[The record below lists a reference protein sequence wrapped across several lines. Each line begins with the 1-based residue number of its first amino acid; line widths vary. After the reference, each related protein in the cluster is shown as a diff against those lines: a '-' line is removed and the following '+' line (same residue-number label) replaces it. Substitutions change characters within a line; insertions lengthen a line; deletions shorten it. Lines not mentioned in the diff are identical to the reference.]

1 MFSESQ
7 PDRQTQLGER
17 ALLFSSLAA
26 LKESLQD
33 QVGCHRIV
41 ISSFLI
47 TFEDCLCFPDRCH
60 FDPLPHQAEERQ
72 SIEELDQAA
81 FDVLDPSLIRFV

>member
-1 MFSESQ
+1 MKLY
-7 PDRQTQLGER
+7 TTYLN
-17 ALLFSSLAA
+17 
-26 LKESLQD
+26 LKR
-33 QVGCHRIV
+33 G

-47 TFEDCLCFPDRCH
+47 AFVKIVYVFLIYVTFDHLT
-60 FDPLPHQAEERQ
+60 HQAEERQ

>member
-1 MFSESQ
+1 MSSH
-7 PDRQTQLGER
+7 RHKQLT
-17 ALLFSSLAA
+17 
-26 LKESLQD
+26 D
-33 QVGCHRIV
+33 NIYD
-41 ISSFLI
+41 
-47 TFEDCLCFPDRCH
+47 DCLCFPDRCH